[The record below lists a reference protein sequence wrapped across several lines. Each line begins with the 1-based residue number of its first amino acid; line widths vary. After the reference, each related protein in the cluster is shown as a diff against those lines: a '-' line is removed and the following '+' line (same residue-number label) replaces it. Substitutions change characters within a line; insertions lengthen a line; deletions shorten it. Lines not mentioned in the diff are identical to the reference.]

1 VLFLQNNK
9 MLISIVNNSL
19 TTIIILLD
27 MFKKISLFLL
37 LSASVSLLT
46 KAQDLPV
53 AHQITPSCYVA
64 TNGKII
70 VDAGGQYTTAVSAQ
84 VFLRDS
90 LYGSTFDTVSSNFK
104 NNRRINY
111 TYDAGGLLTESSSK
125 TVDKSGLTWSLS
137 QQIKYQYT
145 GFQLFEETFRSWDKT
160 LLDWVNLV
168 QNKYTYETDNSL
180 SSIFHLQWK
189 GSSSIWDYSTK
200 DLINYD
206 VNKNIISLE
215 NQKWNDN
222 LNKWDNY
229 LRINF
234 SYSGG
239 FISEKLYQ
247 VWNKSTQLWD
257 DYQKENFT
265 YTNSKKSEVVMQVK
279 SASTNWENYSRYV
292 YTYNGSSI
300 SEITDYFWFGSWTG
314 NRKLTYTF
322 NSNSLETLVVTQQ
335 WAAHLGNFR
344 NISQDESYYTQR
356 EVFGI
361 DEAVANTFIVSN
373 PLSKSIPFQLNGL
386 QERTNYEM
394 SLISLNGSVVMNIPL
409 TAGQTVGLNNRI
421 PNGIYMLSITTAGNK
436 VMSQKILITD

>member
-1 VLFLQNNK
+1 
-9 MLISIVNNSL
+9 
-19 TTIIILLD
+19 
-27 MFKKISLFLL
+27 MFKKLSLFLL
-37 LSASVSLLT
+37 LTSAVSLYT
-46 KAQDLPV
+46 KAQEMPV
-53 AHQITPSCYVA
+53 AHQLTPSCYVA
-64 TNGKII
+64 TNGKAII
-70 VDAGGQYTTAVSAQ
+70 NAGGQYTTAVSAQ

-104 NNRRINY
+104 NSRRIYY

-125 TVDKSGLTWSLS
+125 TVDKSGLNWSLS

-145 GFQLFEETFRSWDKT
+145 GFQLFEETFKSWDKT

-180 SSIFHLQWK
+180 SSIFYLQWNA
-189 GSSSIWDYSTK
+189 GSSIWDYSTK
-200 DLINYD
+200 DLIVYD
-206 VNKNIISLE
+206 PNKNIISVE

-229 LRINF
+229 LKIKF

-279 SASTNWENYSRYV
+279 SPTTNWENYSRFV
-292 YTYNGSSI
+292 YTYNGSI
-300 SEITDYFWFGSWTG
+300 LNEITEYLWFGSWTG
-314 NRKLTYTF
+314 NKKLIYTF
-322 NSNSLETLVVTQQ
+322 NSNGHEALVVTQQ

-344 NISQDESYYTQR
+344 NALQDESYYTQR

-361 DEAVANTFIVSN
+361 DEAVANTFIVRN

-386 QERTNYEM
+386 KEYGDYQM
-394 SLISLNGSVVMNIPL
+394 SLISLNGSVVMNIPV
-409 TAGQTVGLNNRI
+409 TAEQTIELNSRI
-421 PNGIYMLSITTAGNK
+421 PNGVYMLSITTSAGKRLN
-436 VMSQKILITD
+436 QKILITD